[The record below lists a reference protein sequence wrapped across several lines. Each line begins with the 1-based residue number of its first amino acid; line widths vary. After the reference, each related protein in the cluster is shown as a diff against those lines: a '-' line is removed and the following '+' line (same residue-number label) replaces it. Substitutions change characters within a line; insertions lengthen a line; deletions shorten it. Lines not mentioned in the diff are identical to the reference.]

1 MTTSANPLPLPPSG
15 GGREEG
21 ATPVIQ
27 PTFAF
32 LLAHPAHFLALGF
45 GAGLSPRAPGTLGTL
60 VGFPLFWLLSG
71 SPLYWAWIVL
81 FLAVGVWA
89 CGVAGRA
96 LGVHD
101 HGGLVWDEVAAFLL
115 VLPAAPPTLAGY
127 ALAFALFRL
136 FDIWKPFP
144 IAWIDARVPGGF
156 GVMLDD
162 VLAAGYSIGVLVGL
176 ARWM

>member
-1 MTTSANPLPLPPSG
+1 MTTSPSDLPSAPG
-15 GGREEG
+15 GGAG
-21 ATPVIQ
+21 
-27 PTFAF
+27 PTLAF

-45 GAGLSPRAPGTLGTL
+45 GAGLSPKAPGTVGTL
-60 VGFPLFWLLSG
+60 VGFPLFWLLAG

-81 FLAVGVWA
+81 FLALGVWA
-89 CGVAGRA
+89 CEVAGQA

-101 HGGLVWDEVAAFLL
+101 HGGLVWDEVVAFLM
-115 VLPAAPPTLAGY
+115 VLPFAPPTLSGY

-144 IAWIDARVPGGF
+144 IAWLDARVPGGF

-162 VLAAGYSIGVLVGL
+162 VLAAGYSIVLLLAV
-176 ARWM
+176 ARWL

>member
-1 MTTSANPLPLPPSG
+1 MTTSPNDLLPSPPG
-15 GGREEG
+15 GGAGGEG
-21 ATPVIQ
+21 AAFDTR
-27 PTFAF
+27 F
-32 LLAHPAHFLALGF
+32 LLSHPAHFLALGF
-45 GAGLSPRAPGTLGTL
+45 GAGLSPWAPGTVGTL
-60 VGFPLFWLLSG
+60 VGFPLFWLLAG

-89 CGVAGRA
+89 CDVAGRA

-101 HGGLVWDEVAAFLL
+101 HGGLVWDEVAAFLM
-115 VLPAAPPTLAGY
+115 VLPFAPSTLLGY

-144 IAWIDARVPGGF
+144 IGWIDARVPGGF

-162 VLAAGYSIGVLVGL
+162 VLAAGYSILVLLGV

>member
-1 MTTSANPLPLPPSG
+1 MTTSPNDPPSPG
-15 GGREEG
+15 GGG
-21 ATPVIQ
+21 ATPAKQ

-45 GAGLSPRAPGTLGTL
+45 GAGLSPRAPGTVGTL
-60 VGFPLFWLLSG
+60 VAFPLFWLLADSAFF
-71 SPLYWAWIVL
+71 WAWVAV

-89 CGVAGRA
+89 CGVAGRN

-101 HGGLVWDEVAAFLL
+101 HGGLVWDEVAAFLM
-115 VLPAAPPTLAGY
+115 VLPFAPPGLFGC

-144 IAWIDARVPGGF
+144 IGWLIPRWG
-156 GVMLDD
+156 
-162 VLAAGYSIGVLVGL
+162 AGRG
-176 ARWM
+176 

>member
-1 MTTSANPLPLPPSG
+1 LTTSPSNPPPSFPG
-15 GGREEG
+15 GGG
-21 ATPVIQ
+21 
-27 PTFAF
+27 PTLAF

-45 GAGLSPRAPGTLGTL
+45 GAGLSPKAPGTVGTL
-60 VGFPLFWLLSG
+60 VAFPLFWLLTG
-71 SPLYWAWIVL
+71 SPLYWAWVVL

-89 CGVAGRA
+89 CEVAGRA
-96 LGVHD
+96 LGEHD
-101 HGGLVWDEVAAFLL
+101 HGGLVWDEVAAFLM
-115 VLPAAPPTLAGY
+115 VLPFASPTLLGY

-144 IAWIDARVPGGF
+144 IAWLDARVPGGF

-162 VLAAGYSIGVLVGL
+162 VLAAGYSILLLLAV

>member
-1 MTTSANPLPLPPSG
+1 LTTSPSDLPSAPPG
-15 GGREEG
+15 GDG
-21 ATPVIQ
+21 
-27 PTFAF
+27 PTLAF

-45 GAGLSPRAPGTLGTL
+45 GAGLSPKAPGTVGTL

-81 FLAVGVWA
+81 FLALGVWA
-89 CGVAGRA
+89 CEVAGQA

-101 HGGLVWDEVAAFLL
+101 HGGLVWDEVAAFLM
-115 VLPAAPPTLAGY
+115 VLPFAAPTLSGY

-144 IAWIDARVPGGF
+144 IAWLDARVPGGF

-162 VLAAGYSIGVLVGL
+162 VLAAGYSIVLLLAV
-176 ARWM
+176 ARWL

>member
-1 MTTSANPLPLPPSG
+1 MTISPTDRSAHAAGKENRPD
-15 GGREEG
+15 
-21 ATPVIQ
+21 
-27 PTFAF
+27 FAF

-45 GAGLSPRAPGTLGTL
+45 GAGLSPKAPGTVGTL
-60 VGFPLFWLLSG
+60 VGFPLYWLMAET
-71 SPLYWAWIVL
+71 PFYWGWMAL
-81 FLAVGVWA
+81 FLALGVWA
-89 CGVAGRA
+89 CGIAGRN

-115 VLPAAPPTLAGY
+115 VLPFAPPGLFGF

-144 IAWIDARVPGGF
+144 IGWFDARVPGGL

-162 VLAAGYSIGVLVGL
+162 VLAAGYSVLCLLGVSAWL
-176 ARWM
+176 